1 VDRRGSLTSGAA
13 EGASAKGETLER
25 LATVVKF
32 EPFRRPW
39 RAVLRTD
46 GSKFGRPPFNHVFMW
61 KVLILQASH

>member
-1 VDRRGSLTSGAA
+1 
-13 EGASAKGETLER
+13 LER